1 MSENIQI
8 RAVGV
13 EPSVADLLAG
23 SYLYSTCAEVL
34 DVSRFVDL
42 DDFDEPAKTV
52 VASIVALAR
61 RNVPPSPQLVADDL
75 KRQGKLTRTRGVWL
89 ASAATSGACASA
101 ARSYAACV
109 VAESLRRQVESF
121 GNALTTSSAT
131 ASEENVATLVEAA
144 ASRIRNVAGRLSE
157 LRGDVQ

>member
-1 MSENIQI
+1 MSEKTQI

-34 DVSRFVDL
+34 EVSRFVEL

-61 RNVPPSPQLVADDL
+61 RKVPPSPQLVLDEL
-75 KRQGKLTRTRGVWL
+75 KRCGKLTRSHGVWL
-89 ASAATSGACASA
+89 ASAATSGACSTAARHYAAAVVAQSFRRQTESSGTALIAASSA
-101 ARSYAACV
+101 ASEVEVAAL
-109 VAESLRRQVESF
+109 AET
-121 GNALTTSSAT
+121 ALA
-131 ASEENVATLVEAA
+131 
-144 ASRIRNVAGRLSE
+144 RIRNIADRLTE
-157 LRGDVQ
+157 LRGDAE